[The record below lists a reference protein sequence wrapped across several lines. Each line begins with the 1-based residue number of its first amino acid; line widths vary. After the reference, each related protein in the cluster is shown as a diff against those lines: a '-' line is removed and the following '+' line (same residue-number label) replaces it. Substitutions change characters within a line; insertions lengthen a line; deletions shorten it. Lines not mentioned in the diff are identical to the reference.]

1 MKQWISMA
9 LTALI
14 CIGIF
19 SGCSSG
25 ETVHDSSSGQK
36 LRIVATIFP
45 AYDWVRE
52 ILGEDAEHAE
62 LTLLLDSGVDLH
74 SYQPTAEDILKIST
88 CDLFLCVGGES
99 DQWVSDA
106 LRESTNPEQQV
117 IQLLDVL
124 GDAAK
129 PEELLE
135 GMEEEHEHE
144 EEEETEYDEHV
155 WLSLKNAAVFCRKI
169 ADTLSEIDPA
179 HASSY
184 QENTAVYCEKLAQ
197 LDTDYQE
204 ATDNARQTALV
215 FCDRFP
221 FRYLADD
228 YGLTC
233 YAAFPGCSAETE
245 ASFET
250 VAFLAKKIDEQN
262 LSCVLTLEK
271 SDQKLAFAVLQN
283 TDVSNKRILTLDSMQ
298 STTAEQAQGEHYL
311 AVMESNLE
319 ILKQALQ

>member
-184 QENTAVYCEKLAQ
+184 QENTAAYCEKLAQ
-197 LDTDYQE
+197 LDADYQK
-204 ATDNARQTALV
+204 A
-215 FCDRFP
+215 
-221 FRYLADD
+221 
-228 YGLTC
+228 
-233 YAAFPGCSAETE
+233 
-245 ASFET
+245 
-250 VAFLAKKIDEQN
+250 
-262 LSCVLTLEK
+262 
-271 SDQKLAFAVLQN
+271 DQKLAFAVLQN